1 MQQHRTLNVCSNKN
15 CAIYLIYTF
24 FSGFP
29 LLDFD
34 PIYSFMCYAKWRF
47 IKFGVKW
54 RSIYVER
61 VATNK
66 ISFLKN
72 GALYVY
78 SCSLKKYLYSVIH
91 ISVSVSFFLLPE
103 KFRLMLKIII
113 FIMIIIRTYLPLNIW
128 SKKLSS
134 SRELAIRDDIFS
146 KTAPMTL

>member
-72 GALYVY
+72 GALYVC
-78 SCSLKKYLYSVIH
+78 SCSLKKDLYRDSFHSVFLY
-91 ISVSVSFFLLPE
+91 FF
-103 KFRLMLKIII
+103 FTRN
-113 FIMIIIRTYLPLNIW
+113 FV
-128 SKKLSS
+128 
-134 SRELAIRDDIFS
+134 
-146 KTAPMTL
+146 